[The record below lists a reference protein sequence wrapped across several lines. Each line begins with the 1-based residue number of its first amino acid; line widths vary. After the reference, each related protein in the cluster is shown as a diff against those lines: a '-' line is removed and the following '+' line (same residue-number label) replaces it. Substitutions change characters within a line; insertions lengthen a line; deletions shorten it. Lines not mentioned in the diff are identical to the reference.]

1 MMTLGL
7 LDIVVFTLACLVLV
21 YLWRAQ
27 LTREIALRAT
37 RRYLKEQQLQLLD
50 ENVALK
56 AVWLKRDQQQ
66 RLHLWRRY
74 HFEFS
79 VDGGTRYP
87 GYIITLG
94 NRVEHIHLAPHRI
107 PDEPLH

>member
-1 MMTLGL
+1 MTLEL
-7 LDIVVFTLACLVLV
+7 LDIAVFTLACALLA

-37 RRYLKEQQLQLLD
+37 KRHLKDQQLQLLD

-56 AVWLKRDQQQ
+56 AIWIKRDQQQ

-79 VDGGTRYP
+79 VDGETRYP
-87 GYIITLG
+87 GTIVTLG
-94 NRVEHIHLAPHRI
+94 NRVETIHLAPHRM
-107 PDEPLH
+107 PDNPLH